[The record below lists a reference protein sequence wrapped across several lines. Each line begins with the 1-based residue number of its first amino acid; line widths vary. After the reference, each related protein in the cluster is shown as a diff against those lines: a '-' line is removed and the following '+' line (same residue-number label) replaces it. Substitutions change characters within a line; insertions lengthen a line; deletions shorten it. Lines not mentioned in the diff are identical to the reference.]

1 MRTRLVHTVLFEV
14 SRAQELVPGAG
25 EWEIM
30 ADKHVT

>member
-1 MRTRLVHTVLFEV
+1 VHTVLFGV
-14 SRAQELVPGAG
+14 SHAQKLVPGAG

>member
-1 MRTRLVHTVLFEV
+1 MCTVLIEV